1 MNIFTA
7 TRRLSN
13 KRMIRGCFR
22 EFSPLA
28 SSKTR
33 LGTAATATAST
44 GTKHSVL
51 LATRANAPIYSTP
64 SHSISQKRSYEIN
77 RAFPSYSV
85 MGDNSLLTMKPIMPK
100 FKSVSND
107 AISLQ
112 QKGRMLIEFAPKNAS
127 NQPGFQWDEKIGFA
141 LSVEEI
147 GLLISQL
154 PHYGVT
160 LSRKVGG
167 DQSTG
172 FNGGSYDLV
181 SSSTNESIDKV
192 LTAQPGDGATIT
204 FRIDYMKDGMGGQL
218 PPASATNESS
228 RSAPLE
234 VTVEAGEWE
243 VLLSLFKESLPYFCG
258 WNKMMDIGIA
268 NAIQNRDD

>member
-1 MNIFTA
+1 
-7 TRRLSN
+7 
-13 KRMIRGCFR
+13 
-22 EFSPLA
+22 
-28 SSKTR
+28 
-33 LGTAATATAST
+33 
-44 GTKHSVL
+44 
-51 LATRANAPIYSTP
+51 
-64 SHSISQKRSYEIN
+64 
-77 RAFPSYSV
+77 
-85 MGDNSLLTMKPIMPK
+85 
-100 FKSVSND
+100 
-107 AISLQ
+107 
-112 QKGRMLIEFAPKNAS
+112 MLVEFAPMNAGS
-127 NQPGFQWDEKIGFA
+127 QPGFQWDEKVGFA

-160 LSRKVGG
+160 FNRKVGG

-181 SSSTNESIDKV
+181 TTSTNDSIDKV
-192 LTAQPGDGATIT
+192 LTVQPGDGATIT

-218 PPASATNESS
+218 SPASATNESS

-258 WNKMMDIGIA
+258 WNKMMDISIV
-268 NAIQNRDD
+268 NAIENRED